1 MAANGKRVLLAITG
15 EAQVAG
21 QTPDQI
27 KLVTTGMLTPVAGGY
42 QLDYQESQP
51 DGSDVQDIRLTIES
65 QRVTMTRSGDYG
77 STMVFEKGKH
87 FQSLYHTPYGDME
100 LAVYPTRVSVH
111 TGEGEGHVHLKYQL
125 EFQGQYASMN
135 ELTLRYRQGAG
146 H

>member
-1 MAANGKRVLLAITG
+1 MAVNGKRVLLAITG

-27 KLVTTGMLTPVAGGY
+27 KLVTTGLLTPVAGGY

-65 QRVTMTRSGDYG
+65 QRVTMTRTGDYG

-87 FQSLYHTPYGDME
+87 FQSFYHTPYGEME
-100 LAVYPTRVSVH
+100 LAVYPTKVSVQA
-111 TGEGEGHVHLKYQL
+111 GDGEGHVHLKYQL